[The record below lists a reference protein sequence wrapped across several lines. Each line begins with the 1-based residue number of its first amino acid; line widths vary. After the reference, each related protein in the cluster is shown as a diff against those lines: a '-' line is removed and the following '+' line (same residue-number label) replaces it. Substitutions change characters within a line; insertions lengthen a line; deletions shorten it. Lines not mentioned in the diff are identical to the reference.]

1 MDNIIALLLSPG
13 TGVVT
18 SYPPKLPTTLIK
30 LYDYP
35 IFRIIMLGSILA
47 LSFYYPVVAIVLGV
61 SFGIITEDIYKT
73 ARGSPKKEGFYNS
86 IVDLDDDVTND
97 APDRIANKSVEQFE
111 NALNLVR
118 QAEEALQ
125 RLTKPPRRIDAS
137 TGAR

>member
-13 TGVVT
+13 SGVVT
-18 SYPPKLPTTLIK
+18 SYPPKLPNTLIQ

-35 IFRIIMLGSILA
+35 IFRIVILGLILA
-47 LSFYYPVVAIVLGV
+47 LSFYYPVIAIVLGV
-61 SFGIITEDIYKT
+61 SFGIVTEDIYKT
-73 ARGSPKKEGFYNS
+73 AKGLSKKEGFNS
-86 IVDLDDDVTND
+86 NIDLYDDVTND

-125 RLTKPPRRIDAS
+125 RITKPPRRIDAS
-137 TGAR
+137 IGAR